1 MGKKVNRFFVTIT
14 FCLLFI
20 LAACGEKSQEDVIEK
35 LEESIE
41 TMDGYKVHA
50 EMKMS
55 TGQEEQT
62 YGINVWHKKD
72 DYYRVSLSNEN
83 DEKGGQVILKNDDGV
98 YVLTPALNKKFKFQ
112 TDWPDNSSQ
121 PYLYQSLVKDVVTD
135 NEAQFEATESQY
147 IFQTKTNYQSNNNL
161 PYQEIA
167 FHKKTFTPEHVKVM
181 DKDKNTVVE
190 VTFTNFEM
198 NPEFQQADFEL
209 DENMVGEE
217 ENQETSTQPEEA
229 TTLEVMFPLET
240 LGAELF
246 EQKEVELE
254 NGKRIILTFKGEKN
268 FKLIQEKKDV
278 AQTMTELE
286 EREGDIVNLGDV
298 IGALSENGIKWSKD
312 GVDYYLASEELTKE
326 ELIDV
331 AVSVQG
337 REVK

>member
-1 MGKKVNRFFVTIT
+1 MQKWVNRLFVTIT
-14 FCLLFI
+14 FGLLFI

-41 TMDGYKVHA
+41 SMDGYKVHA

-62 YGINVWHKKD
+62 YGIDVWHKKD
-72 DYYRVSLSNEN
+72 HYYRVSLANEN

-112 TDWPDNSSQ
+112 TDWPENSSQ
-121 PYLYQSLVKDVVTD
+121 PYLYQSLVNDVVTD
-135 NEAQFEATESQY
+135 GEAAFEATESHY
-147 IFQTKTNYQSNNNL
+147 VFQTKTNYQSNNNL

-181 DKDKNTVVE
+181 DKDKNVVVE
-190 VTFTNFEM
+190 VTFTEFEM
-198 NPEFQQADFEL
+198 DPEFQQADFEL
-209 DENMVGEE
+209 DESMTGEE
-217 ENQETSTQPEEA
+217 NDQETSAQPEEA
-229 TTLEVMFPLET
+229 MTLEVLFPLET
-240 LGAELF
+240 LGAELI
-246 EQKEVELE
+246 EQKEVDLE
-254 NGKRIILTFKGEKN
+254 DGKRVILTFEGDKN

-278 AQTMTELE
+278 APTMTEPE
-286 EREGDIVNLGDV
+286 ERVGDIVNIGDV
-298 IGALSENGIKWSKD
+298 FGALTENGIEWSKD

-326 ELIDV
+326 ELMDV
-331 AVSVQG
+331 AASVQG